1 VALNIKARVYA
12 DSATTETIYVDDMQ
26 ITVSNPNATIN
37 LPQPDTT
44 VPDITLN
51 GDASMTVQHGVSFAD
66 PGATADD
73 SHEGDISTNIAV
85 TGDTVNVSTAG
96 TYTLK
101 YNVSDTAG
109 NQAVEVT
116 RTVVVTAPANAAPTI
131 AAISDVS
138 TTSTAAQ
145 TVTVTATDADGEI
158 VEIVAVESA
167 ASVVTAADPT
177 DEALSGNTTTGTI
190 TLDNGGTEGTAPIT
204 YQWSKGGVALDGAT
218 GSTLSLAN
226 VAPSDADDYMVA
238 VSNGAG
244 RVESES
250 ITVTVVQPASI
261 VSQPEGGNAVLGDTF
276 VLSVVAAGTEPISY
290 QWQFGGQALDGA
302 TGSSLSLANVEA
314 VNSGD
319 YQVIVSNHAG
329 TESSDTVTLTVESPP
344 SITQLTRSLSAVE
357 GDTVEMS
364 VTAVGTAPLAYHW
377 SKGGVALDGATG
389 STLTL
394 ANVAPSDA
402 DNYMVAVSNGAG
414 RVESESITVTV
425 VQPASIVSQSEGGN
439 AVLGDTFVLSVVAAG
454 TEPISYQWQFGGQ
467 ALAGATESSLSLAD
481 LGAVDTGTYQVVVQ
495 NFAGTATSDEVSLS
509 VETPPAITQQPG
521 SRDAAVG
528 SDIVLSITAIGSE
541 PLAYQWSRDGV
552 VLPGATGAELALT
565 GLEPSDAG
573 SYTVS
578 ISNFAGLLDS
588 DAAVVNVIQPI
599 VIAEQPSGSFKVL
612 GETVTVTV
620 AVTGSE
626 PISYQ
631 WLHDAVVVEGAN
643 EDAIVLANLSAM
655 DAGEYTV
662 RVTNPAGE
670 VLSDAAVVSVDSPPE
685 IVQLSEDQSAPVGG
699 TVELT
704 IVAAGNEPLTYQ
716 WVKDGVLMDGATGTS
731 LALANLDTTDSG
743 SYMVIVTNPAG
754 RLESDLIVVSVI
766 QPVTIVSQPA
776 PATAGIGAKAVFEVV
791 VTGSAP
797 VSYQWKLNG

>member
-1 VALNIKARVYA
+1 
-12 DSATTETIYVDDMQ
+12 
-26 ITVSNPNATIN
+26 
-37 LPQPDTT
+37 
-44 VPDITLN
+44 
-51 GDASMTVQHGVSFAD
+51 
-66 PGATADD
+66 
-73 SHEGDISTNIAV
+73 
-85 TGDTVNVSTAG
+85 
-96 TYTLK
+96 
-101 YNVSDTAG
+101 
-109 NQAVEVT
+109 
-116 RTVVVTAPANAAPTI
+116 
-131 AAISDVS
+131 
-138 TTSTAAQ
+138 
-145 TVTVTATDADGEI
+145 
-158 VEIVAVESA
+158 
-167 ASVVTAADPT
+167 
-177 DEALSGNTTTGTI
+177 
-190 TLDNGGTEGTAPIT
+190 
-204 YQWSKGGVALDGAT
+204 
-218 GSTLSLAN
+218 
-226 VAPSDADDYMVA
+226 
-238 VSNGAG
+238 
-244 RVESES
+244 
-250 ITVTVVQPASI
+250 
-261 VSQPEGGNAVLGDTF
+261 
-276 VLSVVAAGTEPISY
+276 
-290 QWQFGGQALDGA
+290 
-302 TGSSLSLANVEA
+302 
-314 VNSGD
+314 
-319 YQVIVSNHAG
+319 
-329 TESSDTVTLTVESPP
+329 
-344 SITQLTRSLSAVE
+344 
-357 GDTVEMS
+357 MS

-552 VLPGATGAELALT
+552 VLPRATGAELALT

>member
-1 VALNIKARVYA
+1 
-12 DSATTETIYVDDMQ
+12 
-26 ITVSNPNATIN
+26 
-37 LPQPDTT
+37 
-44 VPDITLN
+44 
-51 GDASMTVQHGVSFAD
+51 MT
-66 PGATADD
+66 
-73 SHEGDISTNIAV
+73 
-85 TGDTVNVSTAG
+85 
-96 TYTLK
+96 
-101 YNVSDTAG
+101 
-109 NQAVEVT
+109 
-116 RTVVVTAPANAAPTI
+116 
-131 AAISDVS
+131 
-138 TTSTAAQ
+138 
-145 TVTVTATDADGEI
+145 
-158 VEIVAVESA
+158 
-167 ASVVTAADPT
+167 
-177 DEALSGNTTTGTI
+177 
-190 TLDNGGTEGTAPIT
+190 
-204 YQWSKGGVALDGAT
+204 
-218 GSTLSLAN
+218 
-226 VAPSDADDYMVA
+226 
-238 VSNGAG
+238 
-244 RVESES
+244 
-250 ITVTVVQPASI
+250 
-261 VSQPEGGNAVLGDTF
+261 
-276 VLSVVAAGTEPISY
+276 
-290 QWQFGGQALDGA
+290 
-302 TGSSLSLANVEA
+302 
-314 VNSGD
+314 
-319 YQVIVSNHAG
+319 
-329 TESSDTVTLTVESPP
+329 
-344 SITQLTRSLSAVE
+344 
-357 GDTVEMS
+357 
-364 VTAVGTAPLAYHW
+364 
-377 SKGGVALDGATG
+377 
-389 STLTL
+389 
-394 ANVAPSDA
+394 
-402 DNYMVAVSNGAG
+402 
-414 RVESESITVTV
+414 
-425 VQPASIVSQSEGGN
+425 
-439 AVLGDTFVLSVVAAG
+439 
-454 TEPISYQWQFGGQ
+454 
-467 ALAGATESSLSLAD
+467 LAD